1 MKIEDPTAYLNEMM
15 QVELNLP
22 NEIVQIVQPNVPD
35 PMAENFAPN
44 LPGQEIKIED
54 VEIIIEDVEM
64 QWVDYGDVNDMSP
77 RMAPNDIDMSLNVFP
92 DSADEDINQRRWAK
106 PPQDKPILSSSR
118 CEECGISLNQYIRT
132 RKFNIMEKLHKKCMK
147 KCISCRH
154 CGLNLSHSVH
164 TRQQT
169 LYREQH
175 TSCPTNY

>member
-22 NEIVQIVQPNVPD
+22 NEMVQIVQPNVPD

-92 DSADEDINQRRWAK
+92 DSAD
-106 PPQDKPILSSSR
+106 
-118 CEECGISLNQYIRT
+118 
-132 RKFNIMEKLHKKCMK
+132 
-147 KCISCRH
+147 
-154 CGLNLSHSVH
+154 
-164 TRQQT
+164 
-169 LYREQH
+169 
-175 TSCPTNY
+175 

>member
-1 MKIEDPTAYLNEMM
+1 
-15 QVELNLP
+15 
-22 NEIVQIVQPNVPD
+22 
-35 PMAENFAPN
+35 MASSSA
-44 LPGQEIKIED
+44 IKIED
-54 VEIIIEDVEM
+54 ITIEEVPLNLEQYGPENDVFPNGSHE
-64 QWVDYGDVNDMSP
+64 VDEEH
-77 RMAPNDIDMSLNVFP
+77 MSLNVFP

-175 TSCPTNY
+175 ISCPTNY